1 MSGGLDSS
9 WITWGRMLLVAMGAI
24 VAVLALSDFRRGRSG
39 MAALL
44 LVFGLVAAALGAT
57 DLVFP
62 GRLF

>member
-1 MSGGLDSS
+1 
-9 WITWGRMLLVAMGAI
+9 MLLVAMGAI